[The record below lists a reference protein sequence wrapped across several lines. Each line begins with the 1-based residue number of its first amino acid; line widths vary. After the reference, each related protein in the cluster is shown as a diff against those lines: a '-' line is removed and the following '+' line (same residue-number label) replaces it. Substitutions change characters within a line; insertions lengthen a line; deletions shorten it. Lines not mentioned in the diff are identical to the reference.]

1 MNSIDMLIDSF
12 RKSLEEH
19 NIKLDVQYIISQL
32 NHEVIA
38 ARDQH
43 KDEIVNALLHS
54 IFDKQH
60 FEDYDWRDVKDAIID
75 AEEYYKT
82 KINNSK

>member
-38 ARDQH
+38 ARDKH

-54 IFDKQH
+54 M
-60 FEDYDWRDVKDAIID
+60 FEHKYLEEYDWNDVKNAIIE
-75 AEEYYKT
+75 AERYYKT